1 MPRPLSQSEE
11 MEEPLVNQ
19 AWIGDAVLAL
29 YARLKILRE
38 DGRVDGEKCQRL
50 TSNQFLGSFGEPT
63 KVEAEVGRVCVRDG
77 LEAAFHWIEQHLLPL
92 FERREANRT
101 KRHSPSFTGRRRV

>member
-1 MPRPLSQSEE
+1 MTEL
-11 MEEPLVNQ
+11 LVNE

-50 TSNQFLGSFGEPT
+50 TSNRFLGTLGEPT
-63 KVEAEVGRVCVRDG
+63 RVEAQIGRVYGRDG
-77 LEAAFHWIEQHLLPL
+77 LRAAFLWIEQNLLPL
-92 FERREANRT
+92 FERQEANL
-101 KRHSPSFTGRRRV
+101 KRRPAPSPKRRRKI

>member
-1 MPRPLSQSEE
+1 
-11 MEEPLVNQ
+11 MEAPPVED

-50 TSNQFLGSFGEPT
+50 TSNQFLGTLGEPT
-63 KVEAEVGRVCVRDG
+63 KVEAQIGRVYTGEG
-77 LEAAFHWIEQHLLPL
+77 LEAAFIWIDKHLLPL
-92 FERREANRT
+92 FHKQEENR
-101 KRHSPSFTGRRRV
+101 KKKPQLNRRR